1 MAKTSS
7 RTVIKL
13 SRPASAPKARQFLAH
28 YFALERPNVSHLLF
42 SKGAIDFLLG
52 IVIGILIGLIIA
64 IMTAGTAVAA

>member
-1 MAKTSS
+1 MAKTGS
-7 RTVIKL
+7 RTVIRL

-52 IVIGILIGLIIA
+52 LVIGILVGLMMA
-64 IMTAGTAVAA
+64 ILATGTA

>member
-1 MAKTSS
+1 MAKTGS

-52 IVIGILIGLIIA
+52 LVIGILVGLMIA
-64 IMTAGTAVAA
+64 ILATGTG